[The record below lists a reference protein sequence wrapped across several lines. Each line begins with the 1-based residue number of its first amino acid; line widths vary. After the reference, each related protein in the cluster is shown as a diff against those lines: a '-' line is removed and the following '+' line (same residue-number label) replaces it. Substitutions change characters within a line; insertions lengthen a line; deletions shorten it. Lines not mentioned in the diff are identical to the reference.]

1 MNTLVQRIVV
11 SNRQNVFI
19 LNRLNKSQSYSKCIR
34 QIHLLNNQCFSLAT
48 ARLVLPT
55 LAQNV
60 SKTTIVY
67 IPNRLKYDR
76 KSPKSNNDSDDENDD
91 DDDNL
96 DDFRDSKSDRVT
108 QIKVQT
114 LRLDSVIKAGL
125 NLSKK

>member
-19 LNRLNKSQSYSKCIR
+19 LNRLNKSQSYSKRIR

-96 DDFRDSKSDRVT
+96 DDFRDGKSDRVT